1 MSLDHRLVM
10 APHGGSTGSLL
21 GSERDFERYCAYWG
35 ARIAGGVQWVGGGPT
50 FVRNPLVPGFEPTGV
65 GAFGPGFFRH
75 PRFVE
80 RLGAYM
86 ERLHAAGGFGSVQF
100 VLQGAM
106 PLAPSPTLSGYADH
120 KIPHV
125 MSPDEVAWMVR
136 EYGESAALAAEG
148 GTDAIELHSNHDDLL
163 QWFLSPLT
171 NQRTDGY
178 GGSFE
183 NRRRFLREV
192 VESIRDHVNRPITLG
207 LRLCLDEMIEGGYRI
222 DECQQLLA
230 AFTADGT
237 VDYFSLDVGNNW
249 GEVSYIPPGAYG
261 EASWAELCGQ
271 AKQATDLPV
280 IYVGRVLRPATAEQV
295 LAGGHADL
303 VGFVR
308 ALIAEPA
315 LVGKARDGVTESIRP
330 CLGVNECIDRRVV
343 EGLEFACASN
353 PLAGREIEGQ
363 LPPAETPRS
372 VLVIGGGPAGTE
384 LAALCAGRGH
394 LVALWEREGAL
405 GGQLAIAALARAN
418 QQYGD
423 WIRWQE
429 RRLGELDID
438 VQLGREATVAS
449 IEAAG
454 ADVVV
459 MATGAI
465 PRRPDVPGIDL
476 PLVRGAGEVLRDGLA
491 PGRTLVV
498 SEDDRAAPLAVADHL
513 ASLGHQVTLTYR
525 TTAPSPLVGKYTV
538 GAYLSR
544 LDAQGVTMVPMA
556 RVTAIEPGLVHLA
569 HTYSGR
575 SWSLEGFDHVVL
587 ACGAIADDALF
598 QQVRL
603 VHPEVHVLGDAYA
616 PRRVAYAT
624 RQAWALAATLS

>member
-1 MSLDHRLVM
+1 
-10 APHGGSTGSLL
+10 
-21 GSERDFERYCAYWG
+21 
-35 ARIAGGVQWVGGGPT
+35 
-50 FVRNPLVPGFEPTGV
+50 
-65 GAFGPGFFRH
+65 
-75 PRFVE
+75 
-80 RLGAYM
+80 
-86 ERLHAAGGFGSVQF
+86 
-100 VLQGAM
+100 
-106 PLAPSPTLSGYADH
+106 
-120 KIPHV
+120 
-125 MSPDEVAWMVR
+125 
-136 EYGESAALAAEG
+136 
-148 GTDAIELHSNHDDLL
+148 
-163 QWFLSPLT
+163 
-171 NQRTDGY
+171 
-178 GGSFE
+178 
-183 NRRRFLREV
+183 
-192 VESIRDHVNRPITLG
+192 
-207 LRLCLDEMIEGGYRI
+207 
-222 DECQQLLA
+222 
-230 AFTADGT
+230 
-237 VDYFSLDVGNNW
+237 
-249 GEVSYIPPGAYG
+249 
-261 EASWAELCGQ
+261 
-271 AKQATDLPV
+271 
-280 IYVGRVLRPATAEQV
+280 
-295 LAGGHADL
+295 
-303 VGFVR
+303 
-308 ALIAEPA
+308 
-315 LVGKARDGVTESIRP
+315 
-330 CLGVNECIDRRVV
+330 
-343 EGLEFACASN
+343 
-353 PLAGREIEGQ
+353 
-363 LPPAETPRS
+363 
-372 VLVIGGGPAGTE
+372 
-384 LAALCAGRGH
+384 
-394 LVALWEREGAL
+394 VALWEREGAL

-525 TTAPSPLVGKYTV
+525 TAAPSPLVGKYTV

-598 QQVRL
+598 QQVRA

-616 PRRVAYAT
+616 PRRVVYAT